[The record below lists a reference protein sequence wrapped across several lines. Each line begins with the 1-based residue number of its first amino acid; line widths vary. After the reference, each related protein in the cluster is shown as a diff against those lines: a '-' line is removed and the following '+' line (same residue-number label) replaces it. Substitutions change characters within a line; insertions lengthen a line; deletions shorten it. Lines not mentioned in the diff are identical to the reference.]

1 MPWPIEIVK
10 HVREVVS
17 EIEGRWF
24 SIPEILALLKRIVR
38 RRSLVQRSKHDK
50 VVAWLNEYPP

>member
-1 MPWPIEIVK
+1 MPWPIEIVE

-24 SIPEILALLKRIVR
+24 SIPEILALLARIVR
-38 RRSLVQRSKHDK
+38 RRSLVRRSKHDK